1 VDEDTVSILGNTQ
14 HKIYGVVYDLG
25 KKTVGFAP
33 GAYFRKTPCHNL
45 SVSLLLL
52 NYTNFIT
59 YSCSHTAAVCLIIYV

>member
-33 GAYFRKTPCHNL
+33 VPTSGKHRATI
-45 SVSLLLL
+45 SLFLC
-52 NYTNFIT
+52 F
-59 YSCSHTAAVCLIIYV
+59 C